1 MAGLVPAIHV
11 PAKRKEKVDARMQ
24 EPAGFTSPLAR

>member
-11 PAKRKEKVDARMQ
+11 FKSKGEDVWHK
-24 EPAGFTSPLAR
+24 AGHDGGNI

>member
-11 PAKRKEKVDARMQ
+11 LRLSQSPRRGCPAQGRAWRM
-24 EPAGFTSPLAR
+24 